1 MRILRSTLRQ
11 RHSGPILCIAGRSG
25 LAPVKSIVETALD
38 HGMKQPIHV
47 YFGVPAERDL
57 YLIEHF
63 LALAERHPNLTF
75 APVLSEAKS
84 AQYRSGFVAGRSG
97 GSFRPRRLE
106 SLYSR
111 LAADGGRGNGGS
123 FCTRIAQGIH
133 ARRCV
138 LYPGR
143 AAAAVNG
150 RLMLPPARGS
160 LAAPSYK

>member
-1 MRILRSTLRQ
+1 MRILRSSLRQ
-11 RHSGPILCIAGRSG
+11 RHSGPVLCIAGGSAGAGQVYRG
-25 LAPVKSIVETALD
+25 NRPRQ
-38 HGMKQPIHV
+38 GMNQPIHV

-111 LAADGGRGNGGS
+111 LAADGGRGNGSS
-123 FCTRIAQGIH
+123 FCTRIAQGRH